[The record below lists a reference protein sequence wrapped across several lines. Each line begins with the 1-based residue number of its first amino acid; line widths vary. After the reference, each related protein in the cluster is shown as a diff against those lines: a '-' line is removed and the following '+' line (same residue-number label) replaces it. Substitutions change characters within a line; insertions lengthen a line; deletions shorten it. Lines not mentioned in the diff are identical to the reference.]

1 MIGQENSVRRIT
13 PDDIRIHGEKIAK
26 MFQEHFLIELQQL
39 KIKKNTRKMYWDI
52 PYTNVKNL
60 PSPTR
65 LIGFF
70 VSMLVIEFVT
80 LFTDMELF
88 CRKPFL
94 GRSYGLIIYCWKPM
108 NSSWILSR
116 YIRLWKK
123 RKNSWSPKGKK
134 SLYQFYEPLERKSQ
148 SLQSMGKVRSEE
160 SGDLK

>member
-1 MIGQENSVRRIT
+1 FDLAAVWIEILVIFLFIDRIISIDRELTFRKIVSPSFDRLVEIIGKRYCELPYKMIGQENSVRRIT

-70 VSMLVIEFVT
+70 VSMLVIEFV
-80 LFTDMELF
+80 
-88 CRKPFL
+88 
-94 GRSYGLIIYCWKPM
+94 
-108 NSSWILSR
+108 
-116 YIRLWKK
+116 
-123 RKNSWSPKGKK
+123 
-134 SLYQFYEPLERKSQ
+134 
-148 SLQSMGKVRSEE
+148 
-160 SGDLK
+160 